1 MQEDFSTAITDL
13 RCREKGEYEQAESM
27 ILHALAAMKSEN

>member
-1 MQEDFSTAITDL
+1 MQEDFSTAITDFTVQ
-13 RCREKGEYEQAESM
+13 RKGEYEQAESM